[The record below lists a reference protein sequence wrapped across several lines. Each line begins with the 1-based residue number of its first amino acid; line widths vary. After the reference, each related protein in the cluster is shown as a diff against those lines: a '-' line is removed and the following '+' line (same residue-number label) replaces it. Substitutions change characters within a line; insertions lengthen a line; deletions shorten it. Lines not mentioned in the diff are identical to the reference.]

1 MKNQRILGF
10 TLIEVMIVVAII
22 GILAAVALPSY
33 FESIARGRRADAKSV
48 LLEGAQF
55 MERVYTER
63 GAYNKQSDG
72 TAGTT
77 LAAIGFPTALTVAPK
92 DGSTTYYT
100 ITLSGALASESF
112 MLQAAPSG
120 SQVNDKCG
128 TLTLTNAGAKG
139 ITGASASA
147 TASDCWNR

>member
-10 TLIEVMIVVAII
+10 TLIEMLIVVAII

-55 MERVYTER
+55 MERIYTER
-63 GAYNKQSDG
+63 GAYNKKSDG
-72 TAGTT
+72 TAGTS
-77 LAAIGFPTALTVAPK
+77 LSDIGFPTALTSAPK

-100 ITLSGALASESF
+100 IGLDGSLSSDAFTLAATPSGA
-112 MLQAAPSG
+112 QA
-120 SQVNDKCG
+120 NDSCG
-128 TLTLTNAGAKG
+128 TLKLTNAGVKTSSSG
-139 ITGASASA
+139 VS
-147 TASDCWNR
+147 SDCWNR